1 MAGRRP
7 PTVKPNEE
15 GQLMETRKIAVFP
28 ERCIAAGNC
37 YEIAPKYFD
46 QDTEDGTVV
55 QLRANAEGGDESL
68 VARAAATCPVAA
80 IQLGE

>member
-1 MAGRRP
+1 MVN
-7 PTVKPNEE
+7 TNEE
-15 GQLMETRKIAVFP
+15 GQLMETKKVTVFP

-46 QDTEDGTVV
+46 QDPEDGTVMR
-55 QLRANAEGGDESL
+55 LRTDAEAGDESL
-68 VARAAATCPVAA
+68 VTRAAATCPVAA

>member
-1 MAGRRP
+1 M
-7 PTVKPNEE
+7 VKTNEE
-15 GQLMETRKIAVFP
+15 GQLMETKKIAVFP

-46 QDTEDGTVV
+46 QDPEDGTVMR
-55 QLRANAEGGDESL
+55 LRTNAEAGDESF

>member
-1 MAGRRP
+1 MVNTNG
-7 PTVKPNEE
+7 E
-15 GQLMETRKIAVFP
+15 GQLMETRKIAVYP

-46 QDTEDGTVV
+46 QDPEDGTV
-55 QLRANAEGGDESL
+55 LRLRTDAEAGDEPV

>member
-1 MAGRRP
+1 MVNA
-7 PTVKPNEE
+7 NEE
-15 GQLMETRKIAVFP
+15 GQLMETKKIAVFP

-46 QDTEDGTVV
+46 QDPEDGTVLR
-55 QLRANAEGGDESL
+55 LRASAETGDEPL

>member
-1 MAGRRP
+1 MVN
-7 PTVKPNEE
+7 TNEE
-15 GQLMETRKIAVFP
+15 GQLMGTKKITVFS

-46 QDTEDGTVV
+46 QDPEDGTVLR
-55 QLRANAEGGDESL
+55 LRADAEAGDESL

-80 IQLGE
+80 IELAE

>member
-1 MAGRRP
+1 MAN
-7 PTVKPNEE
+7 TSEE
-15 GQLMETRKIAVFP
+15 GQLMETKKVTVFP

-46 QDTEDGTVV
+46 QDPEDGTVMP
-55 QLRANAEGGDESL
+55 LRTDAEAGDESL

>member
-1 MAGRRP
+1 MVN
-7 PTVKPNEE
+7 TSEK
-15 GQLMETRKIAVFP
+15 GQLMETKKITVFP

-46 QDTEDGTVV
+46 QDPEDGTVMG
-55 QLRANAEGGDESL
+55 LRTDAEAGDESL
-68 VARAAATCPVAA
+68 VVRATATCPVAA